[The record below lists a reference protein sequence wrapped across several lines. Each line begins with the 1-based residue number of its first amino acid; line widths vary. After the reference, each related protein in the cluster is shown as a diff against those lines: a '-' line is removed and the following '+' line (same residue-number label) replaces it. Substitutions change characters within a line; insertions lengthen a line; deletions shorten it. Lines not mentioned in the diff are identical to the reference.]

1 MGLVA
6 MVLIG
11 AEHAPIET
19 QAPADPRAQVPLRA
33 AQNLDRAGKP
43 KCVAFYQQLVREFG
57 GSDAADFAAGRIAAL
72 GQGPRSLRG
81 DPAQADRRVPSTDP
95 GRGLAGGQRSRPR
108 RADGGDQLGFPR
120 AGPAGV
126 AQIGV
131 PPR

>member
-1 MGLVA
+1 

-11 AEHAPIET
+11 ADHAPIET
-19 QAPADPRAQVPLRA
+19 QAPADPRAQVLLRA

-43 KCVAFYQQLVREFG
+43 KGAVAFYQQLVREFG

-72 GQGPRSLRG
+72 GGKVPDRSEATPPKR
-81 DPAQADRRVPSTDP
+81 TD
-95 GRGLAGGQRSRPR
+95 AFRPPTRR
-108 RADGGDQLGFPR
+108 RAASQEASVHALDGLMGGINYGFPR